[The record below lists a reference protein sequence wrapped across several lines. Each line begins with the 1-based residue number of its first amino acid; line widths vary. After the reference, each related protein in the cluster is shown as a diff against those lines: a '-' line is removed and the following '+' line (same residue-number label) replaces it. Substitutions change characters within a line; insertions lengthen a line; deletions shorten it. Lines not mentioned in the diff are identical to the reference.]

1 LQIVNPGR
9 STAMNKLAAIVTGV
23 FALSV
28 VPAFAGN
35 NPFSTDFD
43 TYALGPVAGQN
54 GWQDDS
60 SSGQPAAE
68 IYQDAF
74 TIASGHNKVLKVDP
88 SGLSTNN
95 YAGAYLP
102 FGQDLYASGLHQ
114 FTLEFDQ
121 FRGTLNQTAF
131 ILEAPGPRSASSYV
145 GYEYGLD
152 QSFYPTGN
160 VADFGIPLTAGA
172 WQHVKLSIDLDG
184 QDVSADV
191 DGLVPTD
198 PLDPT
203 KASQNPQHFD
213 LGAPPVKE
221 FRGIGF
227 RVYDTNRGTPN
238 GPNYFDNITFPTA
251 VPEPSS
257 LALLA
262 AAVAPFCFRRKRSS

>member
-1 LQIVNPGR
+1 
-9 STAMNKLAAIVTGV
+9 MNKLAVIVTGV
-23 FALSV
+23 FALAV

-35 NPFSTDFD
+35 NYNLGVDFD
-43 TYALGPVAGQN
+43 TFTLGSVAGQH

-60 SSGQPAAE
+60 SAGQPTPT
-68 IYQDAF
+68 IYEDAF
-74 TIASGHNKVLKVDP
+74 TDATGHNKVLKIDP
-88 SGLSTNN
+88 TGLSTNN
-95 YAGAYLP
+95 YSGAYLP
-102 FGQDLYASGLHQ
+102 FGQDLYASNVHQ

-152 QSFYPTGN
+152 GWFYPTGS
-160 VADFGIPLTAGA
+160 VADFGVPLAAGA
-172 WQHVKLSIDLDG
+172 WQHVKLFIDMDR

-191 DGLVPTD
+191 GGVFPYD

-213 LGAPPVKE
+213 LGSPPVKE
-221 FRGIGF
+221 FRGIGL

-238 GPNYFDNITFPTA
+238 GPNYFDNLHVSTPGE

-257 LALLA
+257 LAFLMSA
-262 AAVAPFCFRRKRSS
+262 AAPFLVKRKRSA